1 MPSAKRI
8 FSDLSL
14 TRRESF
20 RDRTGLFFSFFF
32 PIILIVVFGLIFSGS
47 NSGPISVYVQNQD
60 ESSQPSLAFV
70 NALNSTGVVSVVSVD
85 PSVNLPQFLLSHSY
99 SQGIVIPKGFG
110 QDILSG
116 ERVNV
121 TVYDNPADSSSAVVI
136 GEVNGIINA
145 FNLERAGTTPVIGL
159 STQPINFK
167 SPKYIDFLVPGL
179 VGLTILT
186 GPMFSMVNISAENK
200 KEKLFKQLS
209 LTPLTKVEW
218 LISKIIWYT
227 ILALISF
234 ALMVGIG
241 VLWFN
246 ATVVLSLWVLPF
258 LILGPLFFV
267 SLGMLVGSVT
277 KTLESAGVVGN
288 VITFPMMFLSGTFF
302 PVALFPTYLQSV
314 ARVLPLY
321 YVISGLNAVMIY
333 SNYSGALID
342 MGVVAILSAIIFS
355 LAVKLFKWRED

>member
-20 RDRTGLFFSFFF
+20 RDRTGFFFS
-32 PIILIVVFGLIFSGS
+32 IILIVVFGLIFSGS

-136 GEVNGIINA
+136 GEVNGIINT
-145 FNLERAGTTPVIGL
+145 FNLERAGTTPVI
-159 STQPINFK
+159 
-167 SPKYIDFLVPGL
+167 
-179 VGLTILT
+179 
-186 GPMFSMVNISAENK
+186 
-200 KEKLFKQLS
+200 
-209 LTPLTKVEW
+209 
-218 LISKIIWYT
+218 
-227 ILALISF
+227 
-234 ALMVGIG
+234 
-241 VLWFN
+241 
-246 ATVVLSLWVLPF
+246 
-258 LILGPLFFV
+258 
-267 SLGMLVGSVT
+267 
-277 KTLESAGVVGN
+277 
-288 VITFPMMFLSGTFF
+288 
-302 PVALFPTYLQSV
+302 
-314 ARVLPLY
+314 
-321 YVISGLNAVMIY
+321 
-333 SNYSGALID
+333 
-342 MGVVAILSAIIFS
+342 
-355 LAVKLFKWRED
+355 